1 MNLKDQRIVV
11 VGSGG
16 GSLTIAAELGLAG
29 IPVTIADQPQFGG
42 GLAAVEEQGG
52 VRVQFRAS
60 PADDTAPSVF
70 APVAGISLDPAAAVA
85 EADVVVVCV
94 PSYGHHPVAELLA
107 PAWHD
112 GQTVMWVGEGG
123 GAFAAVAALRGHG
136 RRHVVFAETNSLPYA
151 GAFLKG
157 PGHVGASRKRGG
169 TVIAALPAA
178 RGSEVHQLAEQI
190 WHWVTPAQ
198 NAWESVLLNFNAI
211 DHVPAMVCNLGA
223 IERDDVGPYPLWGEG
238 GTPGVVNVIGAV
250 DGEYMALRKAL
261 GLSNLKSYE
270 EYLVDQG
277 MAGEKGT
284 SLRDTIQHSI
294 LATVQFPCSRQA
306 LDHRFVAEDVPFSL
320 VLASSIGRE
329 VDVATPV
336 IDGLIAV
343 ASAAAGRDYRAE
355 GRTLADWG
363 LDGAG
368 TDGLRAAAEQGWW

>member
-1 MNLKDQRIVV
+1 MNIQDQRIVV

-29 IPVTIADQPQFGG
+29 VPVTLADQTQFGG
-42 GLAAVEEQGG
+42 GLAAIDEQGG
-52 VRVQFRAS
+52 VNVQFRAS

-70 APVAGISLDPAAAVA
+70 APVAGTSLDPATAVA
-85 EADVVVVCV
+85 DADLVIVCV
-94 PSYGHHPVAELLA
+94 PSYGHGPVAELLA
-107 PAWHD
+107 PAWQD

-123 GAFAAVAALRGHG
+123 GAFAAVAALRAHG
-136 RRHVVFAETNSLPYA
+136 RRDVVFAETNSLPYA

-169 TVIAALPAA
+169 TVIAAIPAA
-178 RGSEVHQLAEQI
+178 HGADVHQIAEQI

-223 IERDDVGPYPLWGEG
+223 IERDDAGTYPIWGDG
-238 GTPGVVNVIGAV
+238 GTPGVVNVIEAV
-250 DGEYMALRKAL
+250 DAEYLALRKAL
-261 GLSNLKSYE
+261 GLSNLKPYE
-270 EYLVDQG
+270 EYLIDQG
-277 MAGEKGT
+277 MAQEKGA

-294 LATVQFPCSRQA
+294 LATVQFPCSTNA

-320 VLASSIGRE
+320 VLASSIGDE
-329 VDVATPV
+329 LDVPTPV

-343 ASAAAGRDYRAE
+343 AGAAAGRDYRAQ
-355 GRTLADWG
+355 GRSLADWG

-368 TDGLRAAAEQGWW
+368 TDGLRAAAEEGWW